1 MTAQAALPVERRR
14 WPALAALAVMA
25 AVLVAVRVGFD
36 RPTARNTAAL
46 PQRVALVDAQPLSR
60 PTPPPEE
67 VLPEDQV
74 ETDETLIDENL
85 LGPVDSGPA
94 ALDDALG
101 LEGDAEAGFDAFGLR
116 AKRGGRDI
124 MLDVEP
130 RGRPFN
136 AGAVTAFASR
146 LAAELES
153 DLRRVPELRAANYEI
168 RLRVW
173 VDGEGRVSRCD
184 LLGTTGQRAVDAR
197 LSEVMERTDVC
208 VGPPPAEFPNPV
220 ILMVRSRGAG
230 AEARP
235 TTR

>member
-1 MTAQAALPVERRR
+1 MTAQALPVGRRR
-14 WPALAALAVMA
+14 WPALVALAM
-25 AVLVAVRVGFD
+25 LVAVLIAVRAGFD
-36 RPTARNTAAL
+36 RPTVRNTAPL
-46 PQRVALVDAQPLSR
+46 PQRVALVDPQQPSR

-67 VLPEDQV
+67 ALSEEPV
-74 ETDETLIDENL
+74 ETGEALIDESL

-124 MLDVEP
+124 MLDVQP

-153 DLRRVPELRAANYEI
+153 DLRGVPELRAANYEI

-184 LLGTTGQRAVDAR
+184 MLGTTGQREVDAR

-220 ILMVRSRGAG
+220 ILLVRSRGAG
-230 AEARP
+230 AEASRTP
-235 TTR
+235 R